1 MTEHIGAAPYQ
12 RTEDRKGQRNGY
24 SEFRGRLLE
33 GDSERL
39 LFDHLLER
47 FRSMGLVKA
56 RGKQR
61 TDSTRLLAVVR
72 GLNRLELVGE
82 TMRHALDILSTV
94 APEWLHQ
101 HIKPE
106 WIRRYVRRLDDHRLP
121 KKSKEDRQ
129 AEAERIGAD

>member
-24 SEFRGRLLE
+24 SEFRSRLLE

-47 FRSMGLVKA
+47 FRGMGLIKA

-61 TDSTRLLAVVR
+61 TDSTRILAVVR
-72 GLNRLELVGE
+72 GLLNL
-82 TMRHALDILSTV
+82 
-94 APEWLHQ
+94 
-101 HIKPE
+101 
-106 WIRRYVRRLDDHRLP
+106 
-121 KKSKEDRQ
+121 RQ
-129 AEAERIGAD
+129 